1 LAPHLAHPMQLTIKA
16 KQLGRKRDI
25 IDRLVLEIE
34 DIGSQ
39 PTVAQLISA
48 VVRQQVIAFNSRPTE
63 TNILPL
69 MEAGKISF
77 GSVYNDAKASV
88 SEAIDTALLA
98 FKDGLFVLF
107 ADEQEY
113 TNPEQVIHLQNN
125 TIITF
130 IRLTFLAGSY
140 W

>member
-1 LAPHLAHPMQLTIKA
+1 MQLTIKA

-25 IDRLVLEIE
+25 IDKLVLEIE
-34 DIGSQ
+34 DIGLQ

-48 VVRQQVIAFNSRPTE
+48 VVRQQVSVFNSGKS
-63 TNILPL
+63 ILPL
-69 MEAGKISF
+69 LDYQTGKVTF
-77 GSVYNDAKASV
+77 GNVYNDAKADV
-88 SEAIDTALLA
+88 PGAIENALLA
-98 FKDGLFVLF
+98 FKDGIFVLF

-113 TNPEQVIHLQNN
+113 TNPEQVIHLQDN

>member
-1 LAPHLAHPMQLTIKA
+1 MQLTIKA

-25 IDRLVLEIE
+25 IDKLVLEIE
-34 DIGSQ
+34 DIGLQ
-39 PTVAQLISA
+39 PTVGQLISA
-48 VVRQQVIAFNSRPTE
+48 VVRQQVSVFNSGKS
-63 TNILPL
+63 ILPL
-69 MEAGKISF
+69 LDSQTGKVTF
-77 GSVYNDAKASV
+77 GSVYNDAKADV
-88 SEAIDTALLA
+88 SGAIENALLA
-98 FKDGLFVLF
+98 FKDGIFVLF

-113 TNPEQVIHLQNN
+113 TNPEQVIHLQDN